1 MGDAVAGR
9 KETAKPIGRREEA
22 LFLPLAALVTLMV
35 VSTSVLVTHKNSLNL
50 MLLERRLEAT
60 QEARRLSREL
70 HGKTLPNSDTLR
82 RNLRGAAAVGVL
94 DGREILVA
102 TEGFVPAPPPA
113 EIGWLGWPYSDD
125 RRVVSGQ
132 AQVLLRRRASG
143 GSRGP
148 LTLQVDL
155 PALGIVTSARSLRTL
170 VPMVL
175 GVDLVLSFLVLL
187 YIRRLVAPFDRVLRR
202 ARESGRFSG
211 TGDEL
216 SFLLATFEDAVDTL
230 SAPPDDLDAIER
242 TLARSLESGLLLL
255 DERGSVLTL
264 NELGASLL
272 GVERPEPGT
281 PVAEL
286 LAPHPALAA
295 EVTAAVAER
304 RGVGR
309 RDYPLA
315 GETPKTLGLT
325 LHALRRSDGEIRGF
339 LALFIDLTVAQRRA
353 EERRLA
359 ERLAEIGEVSA
370 GLAHE
375 LRNSLASLRGYL
387 TLLER
392 DSAEEPSADRGTFLA
407 ELRYEADHLQRVA
420 DDFLSFA
427 RPGEVRLEEVDL
439 VRLLT
444 RASADPALAGI
455 GVRLAYDEDA
465 DYRVAGDVHLLE
477 RAFRNLLRNA
487 AEADRSVREGGEL
500 EVSLAA
506 GGEDVEVTVSDRGP
520 GVPEEIR
527 TRAFHPFVSGRP
539 DGVGLGLALT
549 HRIVEVHR
557 GSVRLEA
564 RAGGGTAAHVLL
576 PRGTIVTDRNAEAA
590 TTDSG
595 IGETEASK

>member
-1 MGDAVAGR
+1 MARR
-9 KETAKPIGRREEA
+9 KETAKAVGGREEA

-50 MLLERRLEAT
+50 LLLERRLEAT

-70 HGKTLPNSDTLR
+70 AGKNLPNPDTLR
-82 RNLRGAAAVGVL
+82 RILRGAAAVGIL
-94 DGREILVA
+94 DGKETLVS
-102 TEGFVPAPPPA
+102 TEGFVPAPPPV
-113 EIGWLGWPYSDD
+113 EIGWLGWPYSED
-125 RRVVSGQ
+125 RQVVSGQ
-132 AQVLLRRRASG
+132 AQVFFRRHASG
-143 GSRGP
+143 GS

-155 PALGIVTSARSLRTL
+155 PALGIATSARGLRTL

-175 GVDLVLSFLVLL
+175 GVDLVLSLLVLL
-187 YIRRLVAPFDRVLRR
+187 YIRRLVAPFDRALRR

-211 TGDEL
+211 SGDEL

-264 NELGASLL
+264 NELGAALL

-281 PVAEL
+281 PVAKL

-295 EVTAAVAER
+295 EVTAAVVEW

-339 LALFIDLTVAQRRA
+339 LALFIDLTVAERRA

-392 DSAEEPSADRGTFLA
+392 GSTDKPSADRETFLA
-407 ELRYEADHLQRVA
+407 ELRHEADHLQRVA

-427 RPGEVRLEEVDL
+427 RPGEVRLGDVDL
-439 VRLLT
+439 VRLLK
-444 RASADPALAGI
+444 RASADPALAEVA
-455 GVRLAYDEDA
+455 VRLSYDEEA
-465 DYRVAGDVHLLE
+465 DCRVAGDVHLLE

-487 AEADRSVREGGEL
+487 AEADRSARHGGEL

-506 GGEDVEVTVSDRGP
+506 GGQDVEVTVSDRGP

-527 TRAFHPFVSGRP
+527 PRAFHPFVSGRP

-549 HRIVEVHR
+549 HRIIELH
-557 GSVRLEA
+557 GGNVRLEE
-564 RAGGGTAAHVLL
+564 RHGGGTVAHVLL
-576 PRGTIVTDRNAEAA
+576 PCGASVTDRNEAA
-590 TTDSG
+590 AGKDADAD
-595 IGETEASK
+595 EVNVSK

>member
-1 MGDAVAGR
+1 MARR
-9 KETAKPIGRREEA
+9 KETLGREEA

-35 VSTSVLVTHKNSLNL
+35 VSTSVLVAHKNALNL
-50 MLLERRLEAT
+50 MLLERRYEAA
-60 QEARRLSREL
+60 QEARRFAREL
-70 HGKTLPNSDTLR
+70 DGKFLPSADALR
-82 RNLRGAAAVGVL
+82 RMQRGAAAVGIL
-94 DGREILVA
+94 DGQETLVA

-113 EIGWLGWPYSDD
+113 DIGWLGWPYSED
-125 RRVVSGQ
+125 RQVVSGQ
-132 AQVLLRRRASG
+132 APLVLRRRHSG
-143 GSRGP
+143 GK

-155 PALGIVTSARSLRTL
+155 PALGISTSARGLRTL

-175 GVDLVLSFLVLL
+175 GIDLALSLLVLL
-187 YIRRLVAPFDRVLRR
+187 YVRRLVAPFDRALQR
-202 ARESGRFSG
+202 ARESGRWSG

-216 SFLLATFEDAVDTL
+216 SFLLATFEDAVETL

-264 NELGASLL
+264 NELGATLL

-281 PVAEL
+281 PAAEL

-295 EVTAAVAER
+295 EVAAAVAER
-304 RGVGR
+304 RGVER
-309 RDYPLA
+309 RDYELL
-315 GETPKTLGLT
+315 GEPPKTLGLT

-387 TLLER
+387 TLIER
-392 DSAEEPSADRGTFLA
+392 DSAEDPSPDRRTFLA
-407 ELRYEADHLQRVA
+407 ELRHEADHLQRVV

-427 RPGEVRLEEVDL
+427 RPGEVHLEEVDL
-439 VRLLT
+439 VRLLE
-444 RASADPALAGI
+444 RVGADPALAETR
-455 GVRLAYDEDA
+455 VRLSHDPDG

-477 RAFRNLLRNA
+477 RAFRNLVRNA
-487 AEADRSVREGGEL
+487 AEADRSARAGGVD
-500 EVSLAA
+500 VSLAA
-506 GGEDVEVTVSDRGP
+506 GRESVEVTVSDRGT
-520 GVPEEIR
+520 GVPEKLR
-527 TRAFHPFVSGRP
+527 PRVFHPFVSGRP

-549 HRIVEVHR
+549 HKIVEVHR
-557 GSVRLEA
+557 GSVRLDE
-564 RAGGGTAAHVLL
+564 RAGGGTEARVLL
-576 PRGTIVTDRNAEAA
+576 PRGTIVTNRNESMNDPDADAGG
-590 TTDSG
+590 SNVP
-595 IGETEASK
+595 K